1 MLSQEDWNKAYMTH
15 DYKKLIEGSGL
26 KLGYIADLLK
36 MSRQTLWA
44 KLNGKS
50 RFTEQEAT
58 NLETVICMAPLC
70 ANGEY
75 DIGEARH
82 LCGLDLCEEGADEE
96 KCFEKYDYLRK
107 NDYEEIRRRN
117 HHAYEVDKAHF
128 ADGFFSEFMDDMNAV
143 LKQYGFEIVKIQKE
157 NE

>member
-96 KCFEKYDYLRK
+96 NALKNMIICVRMIMRKYVSVIIMLIK
-107 NDYEEIRRRN
+107 LINPTLLMS
-117 HHAYEVDKAHF
+117 
-128 ADGFFSEFMDDMNAV
+128 FSVNLWV
-143 LKQYGFEIVKIQKE
+143 I
-157 NE
+157 